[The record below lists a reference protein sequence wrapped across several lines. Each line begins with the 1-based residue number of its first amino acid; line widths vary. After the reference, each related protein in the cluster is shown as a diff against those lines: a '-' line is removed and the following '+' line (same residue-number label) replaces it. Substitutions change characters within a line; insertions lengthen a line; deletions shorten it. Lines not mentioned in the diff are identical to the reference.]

1 MLSLINKHSY
11 FLKNMMEQWKRRRQC
26 GMFTAAKKSSEANF
40 FVILI
45 CMTFAKQLQIDRMF
59 TKMESWLLAFV
70 NISRIWSYLC
80 TLHFMP
86 AYMMIGMGTAVDHG
100 FHSILMALSKKK
112 QMWKGE
118 VGNGAENYTNKVK
131 RNSGYNIFLNLPHFD
146 CKMCSWPALQPKLQ
160 KKKTHPI
167 WTGWMQQWQ

>member
-1 MLSLINKHSY
+1 MFQDKSSVIK
-11 FLKNMMEQWKRRRQC
+11 FLKLCFPWSTSIHIFWKIWWSNEKGTQC
-26 GMFTAAKKSSEANF
+26 CMFTAAKKSSEAKK

-59 TKMESWLLAFV
+59 TKMESRLLAFV

-100 FHSILMALSKKK
+100 FHSILMALSKKNRCGRERWGMVLK
-112 QMWKGE
+112 ITPIKWKEIQGI
-118 VGNGAENYTNKVK
+118 T
-131 RNSGYNIFLNLPHFD
+131 FF
-146 CKMCSWPALQPKLQ
+146 
-160 KKKTHPI
+160 
-167 WTGWMQQWQ
+167 